1 MEQRKPQENDLEDYV
16 DMEVGDILRR
26 ARLHY
31 GQSLQDIER
40 TLRIRE
46 SQIDAI
52 ERGEVDKLPGR
63 VYAIGFV
70 RSYAEYLGLDGD
82 KIVHLFKVQYMDVSP
97 SRKELVFPVA
107 ASETRTPPVW
117 LIVVSI
123 VVAVAILAAWT
134 IRNRT
139 DRSAVAQVPPV
150 PEEITQRLEDEAVLP
165 PAQDGFEGEETGIVD
180 GIAGNDMPAVADA
193 MTGDA
198 EEQQGIVLHITEKS
212 WVEIRGSDGTSIVSR
227 VLEPGDQYFV
237 PDSPGL
243 SMSLGNAGGVEIL
256 LNGRMLKPLGARGDI
271 LRNIPLDTSYLKT
284 LEFREEAPQ
293 PDENVPDSAPV
304 APDGNRDSRGE

>member
-1 MEQRKPQENDLEDYV
+1 MEQRKPQQDDLENYA
-16 DMEVGDILRR
+16 DMEVGDLLRR

-52 ERGEVDKLPGR
+52 EKGDIEKLPGR

-82 KIVHLFKVQYMDVSP
+82 KIVHLFKAQYMDVSP

-117 LIVVSI
+117 LIIVSI
-123 VVAVAILAAWT
+123 VIAVAILAAWT

-139 DRSAVAQVPPV
+139 DRSAVTQVPAV
-150 PEEITQRLEDEAVLP
+150 PEEMTQRLEDESALP
-165 PAQDGFEGEETGIVD
+165 PPQEDTFEAE
-180 GIAGNDMPAVADA
+180 
-193 MTGDA
+193 A
-198 EEQQGIVLHITEKS
+198 EEGGGADSLNAMPSGTEEQKGIVLHITEKS
-212 WVEIRGSDGTSIVSR
+212 WVDIRDGDGKSVVSR

-237 PDSPGL
+237 PNSPGL

-256 LNGRMLKPLGARGDI
+256 LDGRTLKPLGARGDI

-284 LEFREEAPQ
+284 LEFQEEPQ
-293 PDENVPDSAPV
+293 SDQGEPDVSPV
-304 APDGNRDSRGE
+304 VQNGETELRNE